1 MQTRGDMMAIF
12 WYILIAYISIFI
24 HEMGHY
30 SSAYF
35 FGVKATD
42 VITGM
47 GFKVISFKTKYTTFT
62 FNIIP
67 GGGMTI
73 YPQSQELKLSR
84 YKQFII
90 LGSGVTF
97 NYLAAILATTF
108 YFETSLLNGFMAFN
122 EMIFNFIQTLFTL
135 FSFNDMLTPQVGMTD
150 SIELI
155 ANQFTT
161 IKFILF
167 IFIFMNL
174 LLFLF
179 NLLPIPFFDGGQML
193 SLYTD
198 PLLYKIGISAKQL
211 NLIKTSINQLVGIL
225 LITIACLPIINEIH
239 LYLTQNHLSTQVMIK
254 WALIIIGTILIK
266 RLLTSII
273 QHFKLNK

>member
-47 GFKVISFKTKYTTFT
+47 GFKIISFKTKYTTFT

-67 GGGMTI
+67 AGGVTI
-73 YPQSQELKLSR
+73 YPQSQELNLSR
-84 YKQFII
+84 YKQVII

-135 FSFNDMLTPQVGMTD
+135 FSFTD
-150 SIELI
+150 AS
-155 ANQFTT
+155 
-161 IKFILF
+161 
-167 IFIFMNL
+167 
-174 LLFLF
+174 
-179 NLLPIPFFDGGQML
+179 GRHGQL
-193 SLYTD
+193 
-198 PLLYKIGISAKQL
+198 
-211 NLIKTSINQLVGIL
+211 
-225 LITIACLPIINEIH
+225 
-239 LYLTQNHLSTQVMIK
+239 
-254 WALIIIGTILIK
+254 
-266 RLLTSII
+266 
-273 QHFKLNK
+273 

>member
-1 MQTRGDMMAIF
+1 MKWGI
-12 WYILIAYISIFI
+12 IHLPISLVLKPLTLLQAWDLKL
-24 HEMGHY
+24 
-30 SSAYF
+30 SPS
-35 FGVKATD
+35 KQ
-42 VITGM
+42 
-47 GFKVISFKTKYTTFT
+47 
-62 FNIIP
+62 NIRPLPLTLFP
-67 GGGMTI
+67 GGGVTI
-73 YPQSQELKLSR
+73 DPQSQELKLSR

-135 FSFNDMLTPQVGMTD
+135 FSFNDMVTPQVGMTD
-150 SIELI
+150 SLELI

-179 NLLPIPFFDGGQML
+179 NLLPIPFFDGGQMV

-225 LITIACLPIINEIH
+225 LITIACLPLINEIYR
-239 LYLTQNHLSTQVMIK
+239 YLTQNHLSTPVMIK